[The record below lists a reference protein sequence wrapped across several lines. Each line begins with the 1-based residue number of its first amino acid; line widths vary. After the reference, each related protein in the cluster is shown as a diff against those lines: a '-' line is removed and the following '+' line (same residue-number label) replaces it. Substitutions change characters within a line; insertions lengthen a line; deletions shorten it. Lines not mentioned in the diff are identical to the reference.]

1 LSSIVLKIPCK
12 SSSFHAARGVLQK
25 PFPAATYHARQEI
38 LARVQEWTGITILL
52 DDVAYVPLRTDWL
65 PPRDRRTADGI
76 EVLVDGGRPDQ
87 WPPEVQAAIE
97 ARRTGSIA
105 AGQIGQLWEML
116 CDDREVS
123 EVSKVSGASAT
134 VLPDGATVDG
144 GPDAAVTMAAQEA
157 DAEGPQTGPG
167 ERPEAAPA
175 ETAAEG
181 TDLNGDVQ
189 SEAPVVAEEC
199 VASVVSAGDI
209 AIETAQDP
217 SRIGRS
223 PPPETVER
231 DANAAPELGRR
242 DRVSTVTEPVIPDA
256 EIDRLEPG
264 SDEFTRVVQRLE
276 HYGAKFPSWFCEQP
290 VETVRAGLKEAARS
304 EKVLRAYAA
313 EQDGIRRQRDALVAQ
328 WAIDV
333 GVSLPD
339 PEPAIG
345 LEYPC
350 TDDGNGD
357 RLVAQYRDSI
367 RFCKTFDAWYLWD
380 GSRWERDETCRMLA
394 LAKRVARTIHIEAS
408 ATTDDRREKVG
419 KWALSSG
426 MLSRLKAMI
435 TCACPAVAV
444 TPEEFDAHPTLLNC
458 RNGTL
463 ELDTLTFRQPRRE
476 DLLTKQ
482 AGVAYDPAAAC
493 PTWLA
498 HLDLV
503 FGEDTA
509 YIEGFQELCGYS
521 LLQENPE
528 QIMAILY
535 GIGKNGK
542 SVTIGALARVW
553 GDYAVNIAA
562 ESLMVRRND
571 GPRSDLARLHGAR
584 LVTASEGESRAS
596 LAESVVKQITGDDAI
611 TVRRLYENEFQF
623 RPGAKIFLATNHEPR
638 IRGTDEGI
646 WRRLWLLPFTVTIP
660 EGKRDP
666 AILERLEAEGAGI
679 LNWCLEGLRR
689 YQENDCRL
697 APPEKVLAATAR
709 FRSESDMVG
718 RFLAQEMKTDP
729 MGTIER
735 TVLYK
740 IYLKWCEDEG
750 EKPVSNRAVIKYL
763 RERGFGE
770 RKLGGAMCWTGIRIK
785 SAIEEEEDATAGSV
799 QGGL

>member
-1 LSSIVLKIPCK
+1 VTGNGLAAPPWCLGCPYPIYDDRKGEWDWYCRQHSPTGIKCSNVAVLPRTRIFRPQGGDTVSSIVLKIPTE
-12 SSSFHAARGVLQK
+12 SQSFRAALTD
-25 PFPAATYHARQEI
+25 ATLRD
-38 LARVQEWTGITILL
+38 RVQEWMAAAVAL
-52 DDVAYVPLRTDWL
+52 DDAIYIPLRTDWM
-65 PPRDRRTADGI
+65 PNGTRRTTDGV
-76 EVLVDGGRPDQ
+76 EVLLAGR
-87 WPPEVQAAIE
+87 WPPEVVAEQGPRI
-97 ARRTGSIA
+97 
-105 AGQIGQLWEML
+105 
-116 CDDREVS
+116 
-123 EVSKVSGASAT
+123 SGAVFGRVWEIVCGASGSPDFSGIAT
-134 VLPDGATVDG
+134 CGSYEENNEQSENSGQNEAPEVAQKSVSDEHVLPQNPVADHKT
-144 GPDAAVTMAAQEA
+144 PDSAVEEIYP
-157 DAEGPQTGPG
+157 EGEMDQD
-167 ERPEAAPA
+167 APA
-175 ETAAEG
+175 ARILNVPAE
-181 TDLNGDVQ
+181 V
-189 SEAPVVAEEC
+189 
-199 VASVVSAGDI
+199 I
-209 AIETAQDP
+209 
-217 SRIGRS
+217 
-223 PPPETVER
+223 
-231 DANAAPELGRR
+231 
-242 DRVSTVTEPVIPDA
+242 EPVI
-256 EIDRLEPG
+256 
-264 SDEFTRVVQRLE
+264 SDEVIDGLTLDAGGLDDLTRTVKTLE
-276 HYGAKFPSWFCEQP
+276 HCGAKFPPWFCEQP
-290 VETVRAGLKEAARS
+290 VEVVRAGLKEAARS
-304 EKVLRAYAA
+304 ERVMRSYRLEREDIERRRA
-313 EQDGIRRQRDALVAQ
+313 ALVAQ

-345 LEYPC
+345 LAFPC

-367 RFCKTFDAWYLWD
+367 RFCKTFDAWFLWD

-394 LAKRVARTIHIEAS
+394 LAKRAARTIHIEAS

-435 TCACPAVAV
+435 ACACPAVAV
-444 TPEEFDAHPTLLNC
+444 TPDEFDAHPTLLNC
-458 RNGTL
+458 QNGTL
-463 ELDTLTFRQPRRE
+463 ELDTLTFREARRE

-763 RERGFGE
+763 RERGFDE

>member
-1 LSSIVLKIPCK
+1 MTDIVLAVPCGAA
-12 SSSFHAARGVLQK
+12 SFQRAKEQASPEVAARVREW
-25 PFPAATYHARQEI
+25 PAVTVI
-38 LARVQEWTGITILL
+38 VGS
-52 DDVAYVPLRTDWL
+52 VAYVPLRSDWM
-65 PPRDRRTADGI
+65 PPKERRTADGV
-76 EVLVDGGRPDQ
+76 EVILAGR
-87 WPPEVQAAIE
+87 WPVEVQQAIE
-97 ARRTGSIA
+97 AGQFARIPARVLDEFWKDLHGRQNLEAAADILVAAPNGSAPVAVALA
-105 AGQIGQLWEML
+105 ASEEDAGGAS
-116 CDDREVS
+116 DVS
-123 EVSKVSGASAT
+123 E
-134 VLPDGATVDG
+134 
-144 GPDAAVTMAAQEA
+144 
-157 DAEGPQTGPG
+157 
-167 ERPEAAPA
+167 ERPDAAPA
-175 ETAAEG
+175 EREAA
-181 TDLNGDVQ
+181 
-189 SEAPVVAEEC
+189 S
-199 VASVVSAGDI
+199 ASVDASRLRAVDGWKWTHVISQIRTWSKHYPEPIPDDNDLSEVEARALLKTILQHPAVITEEQRQRAVADAG
-209 AIETAQDP
+209 EQY
-217 SRIGRS
+217 
-223 PPPETVER
+223 R
-231 DANAAPELGRR
+231 DARTMQYA
-242 DRVSTVTEPVIPDA
+242 IP
-256 EIDRLEPG
+256 
-264 SDEFTRVVQRLE
+264 
-276 HYGAKFPSWFCEQP
+276 
-290 VETVRAGLKEAARS
+290 
-304 EKVLRAYAA
+304 
-313 EQDGIRRQRDALVAQ
+313 
-328 WAIDV
+328 V
-333 GVSLPD
+333 GVALPD
-339 PEPAIG
+339 PTPPMATQEF
-345 LEYPC
+345 PC

-357 RLVAQYRDSI
+357 RLVAQYKDSV
-367 RFCKTFDAWYLWD
+367 RYCKTFDAWYLWT
-380 GSRWERDETCRMLA
+380 GTRWERDETCRMLA

-408 ATTDDRREKVG
+408 TVSDDRREKVG
-419 KWALSSG
+419 KWALASG
-426 MLSRLKAMI
+426 MLARLKAMT

-458 RNGTL
+458 QNGTL
-463 ELDTLTFRQPRRE
+463 ELDTLTFRAAKRE
-476 DLLTKQ
+476 DLLTKCC
-482 AGVAYDPAAAC
+482 GVDYDPSATC
-493 PTWLA
+493 PAWLA

-503 FGEDTA
+503 FGGDAA
-509 YIEGFQELCGYS
+509 YVEGFQGLCGYA

-528 QIMAILY
+528 QIMAILF
-535 GIGKNGK
+535 GAGKNGK

-562 ESLMVRRND
+562 ESLMVKRSE

-584 LVTASEGESRAS
+584 LVTASEGEAGTY

-770 RKLGGAMCWTGIRIK
+770 RKLGGAMCWMGIRIK
-785 SAIEEEEDATAGSV
+785 NAIEEEEDATEGSLQAG
-799 QGGL
+799 L

>member
-1 LSSIVLKIPCK
+1 
-12 SSSFHAARGVLQK
+12 
-25 PFPAATYHARQEI
+25 
-38 LARVQEWTGITILL
+38 
-52 DDVAYVPLRTDWL
+52 
-65 PPRDRRTADGI
+65 
-76 EVLVDGGRPDQ
+76 
-87 WPPEVQAAIE
+87 
-97 ARRTGSIA
+97 
-105 AGQIGQLWEML
+105 
-116 CDDREVS
+116 
-123 EVSKVSGASAT
+123 
-134 VLPDGATVDG
+134 
-144 GPDAAVTMAAQEA
+144 
-157 DAEGPQTGPG
+157 
-167 ERPEAAPA
+167 
-175 ETAAEG
+175 
-181 TDLNGDVQ
+181 
-189 SEAPVVAEEC
+189 
-199 VASVVSAGDI
+199 
-209 AIETAQDP
+209 
-217 SRIGRS
+217 
-223 PPPETVER
+223 
-231 DANAAPELGRR
+231 
-242 DRVSTVTEPVIPDA
+242 
-256 EIDRLEPG
+256 
-264 SDEFTRVVQRLE
+264 
-276 HYGAKFPSWFCEQP
+276 
-290 VETVRAGLKEAARS
+290 
-304 EKVLRAYAA
+304 
-313 EQDGIRRQRDALVAQ
+313 
-328 WAIDV
+328 
-333 GVSLPD
+333 
-339 PEPAIG
+339 
-345 LEYPC
+345 
-350 TDDGNGD
+350 
-357 RLVAQYRDSI
+357 
-367 RFCKTFDAWYLWD
+367 
-380 GSRWERDETCRMLA
+380 
-394 LAKRVARTIHIEAS
+394 
-408 ATTDDRREKVG
+408 
-419 KWALSSG
+419 
-426 MLSRLKAMI
+426 
-435 TCACPAVAV
+435 VAV
-444 TPEEFDAHPTLLNC
+444 TPDEFDAHPTLLNC

-463 ELDTLTFRQPRRE
+463 ELDTLTFREARRE

-521 LLQENPE
+521 LLQDNPE

-535 GIGKNGK
+535 GVGKNGK

-666 AILERLEAEGAGI
+666 AILERLEAEGSGI
-679 LNWCLEGLRR
+679 LNWCIEGLRR
-689 YQENDCRL
+689 YQANGCRL
-697 APPEKVLAATAR
+697 APPAKVVAATAR

-763 RERGFGE
+763 RERGFDE

-785 SAIEEEEDATAGSV
+785 SATEAEEDATAGSV